1 MIKKLRFG
9 KTKIV
14 KGDLYGAK
22 KPIEIWDVDAGNR
35 LISKSIETKNRS
47 DQLTGYLVLDIYKAI
62 DFDIT

>member
-47 DQLTGYLVLDIYKAI
+47 D
-62 DFDIT
+62 

>member
-22 KPIEIWDVDAGNR
+22 KAKEIWDNDAGNR

-47 DQLTGYLVLDIYKAI
+47 N
-62 DFDIT
+62 